1 MYFKKTI
8 IVLIAIFIGT
18 FTQAQVKSPKQIL
31 EEAESK
37 IKQISIDEMK
47 KKIDSGQN
55 FILIDVRTEKEYL
68 AGHIKN
74 AVWIPSGKVRFAT
87 QKITRDPKVEM
98 ILYCRARG
106 QSALSV
112 YALNEIGYE
121 NVLNLDGGFQKWVNA
136 GNSVFNM
143 HGEIK
148 VVKFEQKE
156 K

>member
-1 MYFKKTI
+1 MHFGNYI
-8 IVLIAIFIGT
+8 IVLGAILTWTIA
-18 FTQAQVKSPKQIL
+18 QAQVKGAKQIV
-31 EEAESK
+31 EEAEAQ
-37 IKQISIDEMK
+37 IQQISVDELK
-47 KKIDSGQN
+47 TKIDSDHE

-68 AGHIKN
+68 AGHIEK
-74 AVWIPSGKVRFAT
+74 AVWIPSGKVKFAT
-87 QKITRDPKVEM
+87 QNITTDPKVEIVM
-98 ILYCRARG
+98 YCRARG

-121 NVLNLDGGFQKWVNA
+121 RVFNLAGGFEEWVNA

-148 VVKFEQKE
+148 VINFEKQE